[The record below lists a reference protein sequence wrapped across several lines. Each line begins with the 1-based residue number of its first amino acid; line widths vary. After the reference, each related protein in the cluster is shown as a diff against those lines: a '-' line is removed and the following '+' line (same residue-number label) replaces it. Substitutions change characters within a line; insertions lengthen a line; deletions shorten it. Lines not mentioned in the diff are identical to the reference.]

1 MIEKRILFHINPN
14 SGKPVNLQILEQVR
28 WMIQIGVLKPGDQLP
43 SVKRL
48 SEYLGVNPNTVAKA
62 YLRLRDQGYLAS
74 LPGTGVFVSEMATEV
89 VKQDSTTS
97 MKVLLGRAI
106 LEALTRNMGYE
117 EFILLVQQ
125 EWKRWEEEI
134 QKSGWEV
141 RNLNDDER
149 LRALVERQKKFSE

>member
-1 MIEKRILFHINPN
+1 LSEQRILFHINPN
-14 SGKPVNLQILEQVR
+14 SGKPINLQIVEQVR

-74 LPGTGVFVSEMATEV
+74 LPGTGVFVSEDADEIA
-89 VKQDSTTS
+89 KRDPSAS
-97 MKVLLGRAI
+97 LKGLIGRAVV
-106 LEALTRNMGYE
+106 EALTRKMGYE
-117 EFILLVQQ
+117 EFAELVRE
-125 EWKRWEEEI
+125 EWKRWEQEI
-134 QKSGWEV
+134 EKSGWEV